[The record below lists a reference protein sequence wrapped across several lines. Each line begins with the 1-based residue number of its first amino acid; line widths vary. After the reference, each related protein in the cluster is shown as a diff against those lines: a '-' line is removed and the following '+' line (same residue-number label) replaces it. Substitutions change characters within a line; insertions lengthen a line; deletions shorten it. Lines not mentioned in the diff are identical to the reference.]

1 MTLGNRRCKTLK
13 IYRGRIESSCDI
25 WCILYPKAIILS
37 IRVEHEQCF
46 FGKAKETP
54 KRLPFC
60 RTKALCAFMTNAVK
74 HSDSQTCRDTPIT
87 PCKCTIDEKMK
98 PMGIIAMQMSLALA
112 IEVAQ
117 VAIPS

>member
-13 IYRGRIESSCDI
+13 IYKGRIESSCDI
-25 WCILYPKAIILS
+25 WCNLYPKAVILS
-37 IRVEHEQCF
+37 ICVEHEQCF

-74 HSDSQTCRDTPIT
+74 HSDSQTCRETPMT
-87 PCKCTIDEKMK
+87 PCKCTIDE